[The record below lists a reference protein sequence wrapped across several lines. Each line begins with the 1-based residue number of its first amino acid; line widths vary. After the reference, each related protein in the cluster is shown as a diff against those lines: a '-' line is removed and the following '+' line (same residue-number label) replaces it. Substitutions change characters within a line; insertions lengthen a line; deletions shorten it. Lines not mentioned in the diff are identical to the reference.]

1 MKKYSLYV
9 VIGLLCSC
17 LGVRAEKKTGS
28 CGTNL
33 TWTLDTETMALTIS
47 GTGTMKEFENLS
59 PWDEYCESN
68 STFPKSLTIE
78 DGVTGISRYAFQY
91 CQEVS
96 DLYIPKSLTNISQG
110 AFARSN
116 FQSIIV
122 AEDNPVYDSREN
134 CDAIIHTATN
144 TLHIGSTSTVIPS
157 SVTAIGSQSFMA
169 CGNLVSLDIPQT
181 VTSMGDNVFPDCWN
195 LSSIV
200 IPEGVT
206 KIGSMMFYNCTA
218 LKSAT
223 IPEGVTSIAESAFA
237 NCSSLASITIP
248 KSVTNLGNSIFEG
261 CIKLS
266 EIWMLPTTPPSFSKS
281 TVFVPSNTKI
291 IVPAAS
297 YDAYCNAPYWS
308 GMKSQI
314 VANPSE
320 RVITIEAQDAQSAL
334 QEALGESDLLSITG
348 LTISGTINS
357 YDFEFLRTKMTKLA
371 HLDLSQASVVY
382 NEHRHYETFN
392 TYDNQFPAYAFYNC
406 SNLASI
412 SLPEGVDRIS
422 HSAFMGCSNL
432 TSIIIPDNL
441 QYIEPFAFNGCSN
454 LSSID
459 IPNDVS
465 VISESA
471 FEGCGKLTEIVLPGN
486 ITFIDKNLFKG
497 CSGLTSIL
505 IPSAVTSIRSGAFS
519 GCIELKEITLNNSLT
534 TVEWNVFQNCTSLT
548 SIAIPSS
555 VTSLNWSAFAGCSN
569 LTRIDIPDLSKW
581 ITIKFEGLATSY
593 YSLYLND
600 NLLTDLVIPSG
611 ITTIGDN
618 TFACCNS
625 ITSVS
630 LPEGITSIGE
640 FAFGAMLGLKAV
652 TIPSTVTN
660 IGKEAFYCCDNLKV
674 INFLSATPP
683 AIFGIQIAPY
693 TTEFVVPTS
702 SYDAYCSAPNWSS
715 LKERIIKN
723 DTPKRTVYLQA
734 ASSKSALQEMI
745 GEENLQY
752 ITHLTITGTVNSY
765 DYEVIREKMPS
776 LTHLDMGKANM
787 TGSTYIYHAFESCT
801 NLTSISLPEGLTTI
815 GERSFSGCSNLTS
828 ISLPESITS
837 IGSYA
842 FNGCS
847 NLTDIHLGSI
857 MSWVNID
864 FWNGPGEAQ
873 SHPLRCNSSGKK
885 IYLGDELIT
894 DLVIPEGVTAI
905 PDYAFYNCADIISMT
920 IPTGVSSIGSYAFN
934 GCTSLTSIS
943 LPESLT
949 SIGSSAFSNCSALGE
964 LHLLG
969 ATPPALTSTDFVPTK
984 PIFIVSE
991 KAYDT
996 YCAAPYWADIKD
1008 RITTDA
1014 LCTQSVELTAAK
1026 DKSDLQVQIGD
1037 DKLRFVS
1044 DLAISGTINSYDFM
1058 ILRNKMPLLRH
1069 LDLSQANIVANS
1081 YEHYTGY
1088 HTEDNIFP
1096 AYGLYNCKLIT
1107 LSFPASIK
1115 SIENYG
1121 LTGNDYLREIS
1132 IHKGV
1137 TSIGSGAFK
1146 NCANLTSISLP
1157 EGVTNIGSWAFDS
1170 CSGLTSVTIPNSVTG
1185 IYYGAFSGCGSLNSV
1200 KLSPNLKTIESYAF
1214 SSCSKLTEIHI
1225 PASVRRIG
1233 DDAFHNCSNMEDVY
1247 VYIVEPTDIGQNTF
1261 TKNGN
1266 NFIGTLH
1273 APKVSYWDYYYNTQW
1288 SQFLEFAEFDG
1299 KYDNFYLE
1307 GDKVLD
1313 NNTGSIEGEEGNNPD
1328 AEMGNNSGII
1338 VEDDVNQDLGDVD
1351 IEHDGENGGSI
1362 IVDGTG
1368 NVDFE
1373 NLNFRITVKGGRW
1386 YFFCF
1391 PFDVRAEDIRC
1402 EGGAEWVFRYYDGE
1416 ERAQNGKGGWK
1427 NVTSDGEGNMLKA
1440 ARGYIFQCSK
1450 NDVLV
1455 LTAKNGKIK
1464 QENKYNELVEH
1475 VTENMHD
1482 ASWNFVGNPYLS
1494 YYEVTS
1500 EDYSAPITVWDGS
1513 KYIAIRPGDDDYQ
1526 LAPFEAF
1533 FVQKPEGVDQVSY
1546 NSENQMTYTQATEA
1560 AAQARQA
1567 RTQQAI
1573 TPNRLLVNITLTDG
1587 KETDRARVVF
1597 NENAE
1602 AEYETAC
1609 DAAKFG
1615 TEGVPQIY
1623 TMDAT
1628 DVKYAI
1634 NERPM
1639 AQGNVSMGYSVPKQG
1654 TYTLA
1659 ATRMDIAVYLMDK
1672 LTGTVHDLT
1681 KGGYEF
1687 SSESGTFDKRFILIV
1702 KGDATGI
1709 DGVLDVDAD
1718 APIYNVKGQQM
1729 KDMNQ
1734 SDIYIQ
1740 DSRKMVKK

>member
-1 MKKYSLYV
+1 M
-9 VIGLLCSC
+9 
-17 LGVRAEKKTGS
+17 
-28 CGTNL
+28 
-33 TWTLDTETMALTIS
+33 
-47 GTGTMKEFENLS
+47 
-59 PWDEYCESN
+59 
-68 STFPKSLTIE
+68 
-78 DGVTGISRYAFQY
+78 
-91 CQEVS
+91 
-96 DLYIPKSLTNISQG
+96 
-110 AFARSN
+110 
-116 FQSIIV
+116 
-122 AEDNPVYDSREN
+122 
-134 CDAIIHTATN
+134 
-144 TLHIGSTSTVIPS
+144 
-157 SVTAIGSQSFMA
+157 
-169 CGNLVSLDIPQT
+169 
-181 VTSMGDNVFPDCWN
+181 
-195 LSSIV
+195 
-200 IPEGVT
+200 
-206 KIGSMMFYNCTA
+206 
-218 LKSAT
+218 
-223 IPEGVTSIAESAFA
+223 
-237 NCSSLASITIP
+237 
-248 KSVTNLGNSIFEG
+248 
-261 CIKLS
+261 
-266 EIWMLPTTPPSFSKS
+266 
-281 TVFVPSNTKI
+281 
-291 IVPAAS
+291 
-297 YDAYCNAPYWS
+297 
-308 GMKSQI
+308 
-314 VANPSE
+314 
-320 RVITIEAQDAQSAL
+320 
-334 QEALGESDLLSITG
+334 
-348 LTISGTINS
+348 
-357 YDFEFLRTKMTKLA
+357 
-371 HLDLSQASVVY
+371 
-382 NEHRHYETFN
+382 
-392 TYDNQFPAYAFYNC
+392 
-406 SNLASI
+406 
-412 SLPEGVDRIS
+412 
-422 HSAFMGCSNL
+422 
-432 TSIIIPDNL
+432 
-441 QYIEPFAFNGCSN
+441 
-454 LSSID
+454 
-459 IPNDVS
+459 
-465 VISESA
+465 
-471 FEGCGKLTEIVLPGN
+471 
-486 ITFIDKNLFKG
+486 
-497 CSGLTSIL
+497 
-505 IPSAVTSIRSGAFS
+505 
-519 GCIELKEITLNNSLT
+519 
-534 TVEWNVFQNCTSLT
+534 
-548 SIAIPSS
+548 
-555 VTSLNWSAFAGCSN
+555 
-569 LTRIDIPDLSKW
+569 
-581 ITIKFEGLATSY
+581 
-593 YSLYLND
+593 
-600 NLLTDLVIPSG
+600 
-611 ITTIGDN
+611 
-618 TFACCNS
+618 
-625 ITSVS
+625 
-630 LPEGITSIGE
+630 
-640 FAFGAMLGLKAV
+640 
-652 TIPSTVTN
+652 
-660 IGKEAFYCCDNLKV
+660 
-674 INFLSATPP
+674 
-683 AIFGIQIAPY
+683 
-693 TTEFVVPTS
+693 
-702 SYDAYCSAPNWSS
+702 
-715 LKERIIKN
+715 
-723 DTPKRTVYLQA
+723 
-734 ASSKSALQEMI
+734 
-745 GEENLQY
+745 
-752 ITHLTITGTVNSY
+752 
-765 DYEVIREKMPS
+765 
-776 LTHLDMGKANM
+776 
-787 TGSTYIYHAFESCT
+787 
-801 NLTSISLPEGLTTI
+801 
-815 GERSFSGCSNLTS
+815 
-828 ISLPESITS
+828 
-837 IGSYA
+837 
-842 FNGCS
+842 
-847 NLTDIHLGSI
+847 
-857 MSWVNID
+857 
-864 FWNGPGEAQ
+864 
-873 SHPLRCNSSGKK
+873 
-885 IYLGDELIT
+885 GDELIT

-905 PDYAFYNCADIISMT
+905 PDYAFYYCDYITSVSLPEGVTSTGSYAFFNCSSLTDIHLASIASWFNIEFKNHPLRCNSLNKDLFLDDELIT
-920 IPTGVSSIGSYAFN
+920 DLVIPEGVTAIPDYAFYYCDDITSVSLPEGVTSIGSYAFYN
-934 GCTSLTSIS
+934 CTSLTSANLS
-943 LPESLT
+943 EGVT
-949 SIGSSAFSNCSALGE
+949 SIGSSAFYGCYSMTDIHIASISSWFNIEFKDRDAHPLRCNSLNKDLFLGDKLITDLVIPEGVATIPNYAFLRCDDIKSVTLSEGLTSRGSYAFSNCSALGE

-969 ATPPALTSTDFVPTK
+969 TTPPALTSVDFVPTN
-984 PIFIVSE
+984 PTIFIVPA
-991 KAYDT
+991 KAYDA

-1037 DKLRFVS
+1037 DKLRFVT
-1044 DLAISGTINSYDFM
+1044 DLTISGTINSYDFM

-1096 AYGLYNCKLIT
+1096 AYGLYNCNLIT

-1115 SIENYG
+1115 SIKIQG
-1121 LTGNDYLREIS
+1121 LSSNDYLREIS
-1132 IHKGV
+1132 IHEGV
-1137 TSIGSGAFK
+1137 TSIGSSAFYG
-1146 NCANLTSISLP
+1146 CSSLTSVNLP
-1157 EGVTNIGSWAFDS
+1157 EGVTNIGSSAFYG
-1170 CSGLTSVTIPNSVTG
+1170 CSSLTSVNLPEGVTSIG
-1185 IYYGAFSGCGSLNSV
+1185 SDAFYRCRSLSSISLPESLTSIGSSAFSGCSSLTSV
-1200 KLSPNLKTIESYAF
+1200 KLSPNLKTIGSTAF
-1214 SSCSKLTEIHI
+1214 WDCSKLTEIHI
-1225 PASVRRIG
+1225 PASVRSIG
-1233 DDAFHNCSNMEDVY
+1233 DNAFNCCSNMKDVY

-1261 TKNGN
+1261 AKSGN

-1560 AAQARQA
+1560 AAQARQVRA
-1567 RTQQAI
+1567 QQAI

-1718 APIYNVKGQQM
+1718 APIYNIKGQQM

>member
-1 MKKYSLYV
+1 MYV

-96 DLYIPKSLTNISQG
+96 NLYIPKSLTNISQG
-110 AFARSN
+110 AFARSD

-134 CDAIIHTATN
+134 CNAIIHTTTN
-144 TLHIGSTSTVIPS
+144 TLHIGSTSTIIPS

-406 SNLASI
+406 SNLVSI

-569 LTRIDIPDLSKW
+569 LTRIDISDLSKW
-581 ITIKFEGLATSY
+581 IAIKFDGLATSY

-693 TTEFVVPTS
+693 TTEFVVPAS

-715 LKERIIKN
+715 LKERIMKN

-765 DYEVIREKMPS
+765 DFQVIRKKMPS

-787 TGSTYIYHAFESCT
+787 TGSTYISYTFEFCT
-801 NLTSISLPEGLTTI
+801 NLTSISLPEG
-815 GERSFSGCSNLTS
+815 
-828 ISLPESITS
+828 
-837 IGSYA
+837 
-842 FNGCS
+842 
-847 NLTDIHLGSI
+847 
-857 MSWVNID
+857 
-864 FWNGPGEAQ
+864 
-873 SHPLRCNSSGKK
+873 
-885 IYLGDELIT
+885 
-894 DLVIPEGVTAI
+894 VT
-905 PDYAFYNCADIISMT
+905 
-920 IPTGVSSIGSYAFN
+920 SIGSYAFN
-934 GCTSLTSIS
+934 GCTSLASIS
-943 LPESLT
+943 LPEGVT
-949 SIGSSAFSNCSALGE
+949 SIGSYAFGDCSALVE

-969 ATPPALTSTDFVPTK
+969 TTPPALTSTYFVPTN
-984 PIFIVSE
+984 PTIFIVTA
-991 KAYDT
+991 KAYDA

-1014 LCTQSVELTAAK
+1014 LRTQSVELTAAK

-1037 DKLRFVS
+1037 DKLRFVT
-1044 DLAISGTINSYDFM
+1044 DLTISGTINSYDFM

-1096 AYGLYNCKLIT
+1096 AYGLYNCNLIT
-1107 LSFPASIK
+1107 LSFPANIK
-1115 SIENYG
+1115 SIEIHG
-1121 LTGNDYLREIS
+1121 LSSNDYLREIS
-1132 IHKGV
+1132 IHEGV
-1137 TSIGSGAFK
+1137 TSIGSSAFYG
-1146 NCANLTSISLP
+1146 CSSLTSVNLPEGVTSIGSNAFYGCSGLSSISLP
-1157 EGVTNIGSWAFDS
+1157 ESVTSIGNSAFS
-1170 CSGLTSVTIPNSVTG
+1170 NCTSLSSISLPESLTSIGLS
-1185 IYYGAFSGCGSLNSV
+1185 AFSDCSSLTSV
-1200 KLSPNLKTIESYAF
+1200 KLSPNLKTIGSSAF
-1214 SSCSKLTEIHI
+1214 NDCSKLTEIHI

-1261 TKNGN
+1261 AKSGN

-1313 NNTGSIEGEEGNNPD
+1313 NNTGSIEGEEGKNPD
-1328 AEMGNNSGII
+1328 AEMGENSGII
-1338 VEDDVNQDLGDVD
+1338 VEDDVNQNLGDVD

-1373 NLNFRITVKGGRW
+1373 NLNFRISVKGGRW

-1402 EGGAEWVFRYYDGE
+1402 ENGAEWVFRYYDGE

-1567 RTQQAI
+1567 RAQQAI
-1573 TPNRLLVNITLTDG
+1573 TLNRLLVNITLTDG

-1718 APIYNVKGQQM
+1718 APIYNVKGQQV
-1729 KDMNQ
+1729 KDMNH

-1740 DSRKMVKK
+1740 NNHKMVKK